1 MKTSLRRVVL
11 PEHPRP
17 RLRTMSAAVVLRD
30 LRRDYGDREVV
41 RGVSLEVPEGEIFG
55 LLGPNGAGKTT
66 LLSMISTRVRPTA
79 GDAWVFGK
87 HVVRD
92 VHSVRRLLNVA
103 PQEEALYPSLTAAE
117 NLAFFAE
124 LYGVPRAERARR
136 VAEALEAVELTG
148 RKDDRVSTYSG
159 GMRRRLNLG
168 CALVSGPRLVL
179 LDEPTVAVDP
189 QSRAH
194 IFDAVRALRA
204 RGTTIIYTT
213 HYLEEA
219 ESLCD
224 RIAIMDE
231 GQIVACG
238 TLPELLAIS
247 RATEVIEL
255 RLLAAPATVAP
266 LEAVEGVQK
275 VETVGNEI
283 RLFTTRAQHALPR
296 VYRALSAIGH
306 GVVRTRVTPVTLD
319 DLFVALAGKPLRDCR
334 PAEPPSPWSRR
345 CRSCR
350 LPPTRGKG
358 RWPSPATSSVAATRS
373 CAGRATGSRS

>member
-1 MKTSLRRVVL
+1 
-11 PEHPRP
+11 
-17 RLRTMSAAVVLRD
+17 MSAAVVLRD

-319 DLFVALAGKPLRDCR
+319 DVFLELTGKELRD
-334 PAEPPSPWSRR
+334 
-345 CRSCR
+345 
-350 LPPTRGKG
+350 
-358 RWPSPATSSVAATRS
+358 
-373 CAGRATGSRS
+373 